1 MNNLSYHRDLNLKVG
16 ASLDEIK
23 AAYRK
28 MAKTH
33 HPDSNSGSGSGGDP
47 EKFKRANAAYRA
59 LVKELKSGLGGPDD
73 DSDAKRV
80 PLGAPYVFNG
90 VKNDGLDVL
99 YEIIMARP
107 MDLGE
112 VVLDLPWTKKEACP
126 RCLGEGVLLKRSG
139 NGFVYKP
146 HRCEKCEGK
155 GVAEE
160 KSRIKITVSTEAL
173 SKGKI
178 RVKNAG
184 SYRPKTSERGDLIVN
199 VELRDKLPREN

>member
-1 MNNLSYHRDLNLKVG
+1 MSHLSYHADLNLKEG
-16 ASLDEIK
+16 ASLNEIK
-23 AAYRK
+23 AAYRL

-33 HPDSNSGSGSGGDP
+33 HPDSNSGSGVGGDP

-59 LVKELKSGLGGPDD
+59 LLKEAKSGLGDPNDNSEG
-73 DSDAKRV
+73 KRV

-90 VKNDGLDVL
+90 VKSVGLDVL
-99 YEIIMARP
+99 YEVIMARP

-139 NGFVYKP
+139 NGYVYKP

-155 GVAEE
+155 GIVEE
-160 KSRIKITVSTEAL
+160 KSRIKITVTAEAL
-173 SKGKI
+173 SRGKI

-184 SYRPKTSERGDLIVN
+184 SYRPKSSERGDLIIN
-199 VELRDKLPREN
+199 VELRDKLPSEN